1 MSLRHPVHVNIISF
15 FFFSRSFVMRAYSSD
30 NPLLWCAETVY
41 SYISEHNSY
50 VYECVS
56 VRVYV
61 CEFVQS
67 L

>member
-1 MSLRHPVHVNIISF
+1 MSLRHPVHVNIISAI
-15 FFFSRSFVMRAYSSD
+15 SRSFVMRVYSSH

-41 SYISEHNSY
+41 PYISEHNSY

-61 CEFVQS
+61 CELVQS